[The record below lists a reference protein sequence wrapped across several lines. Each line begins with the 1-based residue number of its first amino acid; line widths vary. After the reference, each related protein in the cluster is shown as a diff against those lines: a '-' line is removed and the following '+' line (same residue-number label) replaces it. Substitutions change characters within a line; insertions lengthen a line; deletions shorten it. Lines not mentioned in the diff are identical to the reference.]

1 MAQVCEAR
9 FPDDLAVVREI
20 FRAYADSLGIDLA
33 FQNFEGELAE
43 LPGKYAAPAGRVL
56 LAREQGRVVGCVAMR
71 PMGEGVCEM
80 KRLFVQPLGRGQGLG
95 RRLAEAI
102 CAAAKAAGYRRIRLD
117 TLPSMSTAQEI
128 YLAMGFRPI
137 PAYVFNPIEGTKYLE
152 LDLADWHSAD

>member
-1 MAQVCEAR
+1 MVEISEAR

-33 FQNFEGELAE
+33 FQDFEGELAE
-43 LPGKYAAPAGRVL
+43 LPGKYSAPDGRVL
-56 LAREQGRVVGCVAMR
+56 LAWQEGQAVGCVAMR
-71 PMGEGVCEM
+71 PMGEGACEM

-117 TLPSMSTAQEI
+117 TMPSMSTAQDI
-128 YLAMGFRPI
+128 YLAMGFKPI
-137 PAYVFNPIEGTKYLE
+137 AAYVFNPIEGTKYLE